1 MDLVENL
8 VKKGYTVS
16 FHKDGN
22 LYVSMISKKAQHIK
36 LDFIGIDQ
44 DFEESLK
51 IAKEKLD
58 KYEESSKENYYGEIV
73 SGLL

>member
-1 MDLVENL
+1 MDIRNL
-8 VKKGYTVS
+8 VDSGYTLS
-16 FHKDGN
+16 LHKDGN
-22 LYVSMISKKAQHIK
+22 MYVSMISKKAQHIK

-51 IAKEKLD
+51 IAKEKLG